1 LTETRREVGRA
12 ASVIGAITVASRLAG
27 FGRTMVFTWA
37 IGVGTLGTAYQT
49 ANSIPNIIFELVAGG
64 ALAALVIPLLAA
76 PLARN
81 DPKQVGHIASALMTW
96 ALTIL
101 IPAGLL
107 VAAFARPII
116 VLLMPDNDV
125 IDDAIAREA
134 TIDAATEMLV
144 LFAPQ
149 IPLYG
154 VAVVLTGI
162 LQSHRRFAWP
172 ALAPLLSSVVMAGVY
187 VIYGVISD
195 RQADVENLGQNGIVF
210 LALGTTCGVA
220 VLAGCL
226 IFPMRGLGLRLRPA
240 WRLDTH
246 VASGLKSLAIAGA
259 ITVGAQQLCQAL
271 LIRLANGSSDEG
283 AVAIFTISQT
293 FFLLPWA
300 ILAVPLATAAYPVLA
315 EAFSLGE
322 HDRYQRRLSQTGRAV
337 LLLSGLGV
345 AALAGLAEPIGTVL
359 ASVSADKGA
368 STQMQFEGTLTGL
381 AFGLFGYSVFAIYS
395 RGLYA
400 IGRNK
405 YAAGATSVG
414 WAAGAIAAIVLSQ
427 VMPVEDR
434 TLALA
439 IAWSVGMTVIGL
451 ALTAAITRHTGAASL
466 SGIPRAALATVVAA
480 VAAVLAARELIVL
493 WGHANTFYS
502 ALFQGVAVGA
512 AVGIVYLGLA
522 ALIGGSGV
530 VRPVLR
536 RAGIIRAS
544 EQPDDSAPDDSA
556 PEGSASLGSASDED
570 ASNDGA
576 TDDNRP
582 EGQAP
587 DGSEPEQRSGADK

>member
-1 LTETRREVGRA
+1 MTETRREVGRA

-37 IGVGTLGTAYQT
+37 IGLASLGTAYQT

-76 PLARN
+76 PLARH
-81 DPKQVGHIASALMTW
+81 DPAQVGRISSALLTW

-101 IPAGLL
+101 VPAGLL
-107 VAAFARPII
+107 VALFARPII
-116 VLLMPDNDV
+116 TLLMPGDNV
-125 IDDAIAREA
+125 AQA
-134 TIDAATEMLV
+134 TIDTAVELLV

-149 IPLYG
+149 LPLYG

-172 ALAPLLSSVVMAGVY
+172 ALAPLVSSVVMAGVY
-187 VIYGVISD
+187 VVYGGLSGREDEAAAVSQNDILL
-195 RQADVENLGQNGIVF
+195 LG
-210 LALGTTCGVA
+210 LGTTCGVA

-226 IFPMRGLGLRLRPA
+226 IFPLRGLHLKIRPA
-240 WRLDTH
+240 WRMETH

-271 LIRLANGSSDEG
+271 LLALANQAGDGPS
-283 AVAIFTISQT
+283 AIFTVSQT

-322 HDRYQRRLSQTGRAV
+322 HDRYQWRLAQSGRAV

-359 ASVSADKGA
+359 ASVSSDGKLA
-368 STQMQFEGTLTGL
+368 TQIQLQSTLTGL
-381 AFGLFGYSVFAIYS
+381 AFGLFGYSMFAIYS

-405 YAAGATSVG
+405 YAAGATSIG
-414 WAAGAIAAIVLSQ
+414 WAAGAVAAIVLADL
-427 VMPVEDR
+427 MPIEDR

-439 IAWSVGMTVIGL
+439 IAWSIGMTVIGL
-451 ALTAAITRHTGAASL
+451 ALTAAIARHTGRASL
-466 SGIPRAALATVVAA
+466 AGIPRAAIAAVVGA
-480 VAAVLAARELIVL
+480 VAAVLAARELIIL
-493 WGHANTFYS
+493 WGHAETIYS
-502 ALFQGVAVGA
+502 ALVQGVVVGA
-512 AVGIVYLGLA
+512 ATGVVYLGVA

-536 RAGIIRAS
+536 RAGRIRSS
-544 EQPDDSAPDDSA
+544 EAQQPDEHAPD
-556 PEGSASLGSASDED
+556 E
-570 ASNDGA
+570 
-576 TDDNRP
+576 NR
-582 EGQAP
+582 
-587 DGSEPEQRSGADK
+587 GADT

>member
-37 IGVGTLGTAYQT
+37 VGAYSLGAVYQT
-49 ANSIPNIIFELVAGG
+49 ANGIPNIVFELVAGG

-76 PLARN
+76 PLARHQP
-81 DPKQVGHIASALMTW
+81 DQVSHIASALLTW

-101 IPAGLL
+101 VPVGIL
-107 VAAFARPII
+107 VALFARPII
-116 VLLMPDNDV
+116 EVLSGGNYS
-125 IDDAIAREA
+125 EA
-134 TIDAATEMLV
+134 GIEVGTEMLV

-149 IPLYG
+149 LPLYG
-154 VAVVLTGI
+154 VAVVLTGV

-187 VIYGVISD
+187 VAYGLLSG
-195 RQADVENLGQNGIVF
+195 RQAYVEKAGQSELVL

-220 VLAGCL
+220 VLAGSL
-226 IFPMRGLGLRLRPA
+226 ILPMRGLGLRVRPA
-240 WRLDTH
+240 WRLETH

-271 LIRLANGSSDEG
+271 LIALANNSGEDG
-283 AVAIFTISQT
+283 PAAIFTISQT

-300 ILAVPLATAAYPVLA
+300 VLAVPLATAAYPVLA

-322 HDRYQRRLSQTGRAV
+322 HERYQRRLSQTGRAV

-345 AALAGLAEPIGTVL
+345 AALAGVAEPIATVL
-359 ASVSADKGA
+359 SSVSADSSA
-368 STQMQFEGTLTGL
+368 DTQMQFQATLTGL

-400 IGRNK
+400 VGRNK
-405 YAAGATSVG
+405 YAAGATSIG
-414 WAAGAIAAIVLSQ
+414 WAAGAVAAVVLSE

-439 IAWSVGMTVIGL
+439 IAWSTGMTVIGL
-451 ALTAAITRHTGAASL
+451 ALTAAIARHTGAASL
-466 SGIPRAALATVVAA
+466 AGIPRAALATIVAA
-480 VAAVLAARELIVL
+480 IGAVLAAREFIAL
-493 WGHANTFYS
+493 WGHAETFYA
-502 ALFQGVAVGA
+502 ALLQGAVVGA
-512 AVGIVYLGLA
+512 ATAVVYLGLG
-522 ALIGGSGV
+522 ALIGGAGV
-530 VRPVLR
+530 VRPILR
-536 RAGIIRAS
+536 RAGRIRTRTEAAQSTDTDS
-544 EQPDDSAPDDSA
+544 E
-556 PEGSASLGSASDED
+556 
-570 ASNDGA
+570 
-576 TDDNRP
+576 
-582 EGQAP
+582 
-587 DGSEPEQRSGADK
+587 SGAEK

>member
-1 LTETRREVGRA
+1 MTETRREVGRA

-27 FGRTMVFTWA
+27 FGRTLVFTWA
-37 IGVGTLGTAYQT
+37 VGLFSLGTAYQT

-76 PLARN
+76 PLARH
-81 DPKQVGHIASALMTW
+81 DPKQVGHIASALLTW
-96 ALTIL
+96 SLTIL
-101 IPAGLL
+101 VPAGLL
-107 VAAFARPII
+107 VALFARPII
-116 VLLMPDNDV
+116 QMLMPDQRV
-125 IDDAIAREA
+125 TPE
-134 TIDAATEMLV
+134 TIDVATEMLV

-149 IPLYG
+149 LPLYG

-187 VIYGVISD
+187 VVYGLVSGRGAKAEQVSQSEI
-195 RQADVENLGQNGIVF
+195 LL
-210 LALGTTCGVA
+210 LALGTTFGVA

-226 IFPMRGLGLRLRPA
+226 IFPLRGLHLRIRPV
-240 WRLDTH
+240 WRLETH
-246 VASGLKSLAIAGA
+246 VAANLKSLAIAGA

-271 LIRLANGSSDEG
+271 LLRLANDAGDG
-283 AVAIFTISQT
+283 PAVIFTVSQT

-322 HDRYQRRLSQTGRAV
+322 HERYQRRLSQTGRAV

-345 AALAGLAEPIGTVL
+345 AALAGLAEPMGTVL
-359 ASVSADKGA
+359 SSVSSDTGS
-368 STQMQFEGTLTGL
+368 STQPQLQATLTGL
-381 AFGLFGYSVFAIYS
+381 AFGLFGYSMFAIYS

-414 WAAGAIAAIVLSQ
+414 WAAGAVAAVVLAQ
-427 VMPVEDR
+427 VMPIADR

-439 IAWSVGMTVIGL
+439 IAWSIGMTAIGL
-451 ALTAAITRHTGAASL
+451 ALTAAIARHTGAASL
-466 SGIPRAALATVVAA
+466 RGVPRAALATVVAA
-480 VAAVLAARELIVL
+480 VGAVLAARELIDL
-493 WGHANTFYS
+493 WGHANTSYS
-502 ALFQGVAVGA
+502 ALFQGVVVGA
-512 AVGIVYLGLA
+512 ATAVVYLGLA

-544 EQPDDSAPDDSA
+544 EEPDEHVPD
-556 PEGSASLGSASDED
+556 
-570 ASNDGA
+570 
-576 TDDNRP
+576 RP
-582 EGQAP
+582 
-587 DGSEPEQRSGADK
+587 SGADQ

>member
-1 LTETRREVGRA
+1 MTETRREVGRA

-37 IGVGTLGTAYQT
+37 IGLGTLGTAYQT

-81 DPKQVGHIASALMTW
+81 DPKQVSHISSALMTW

-101 IPAGLL
+101 IPAGLI
-107 VAAFARPII
+107 VAFFARPII
-116 VLLMPDNDV
+116 VLLMPDNAV
-125 IDDAIAREA
+125 DDPAAREA

-187 VIYGVISD
+187 VVYGVISG

-226 IFPMRGLGLRLRPA
+226 IFPLRGLGLRLRPA

-271 LIRLANGSSDEG
+271 LLRLANDAGTG
-283 AVAIFTISQT
+283 PAAIFTVSQT

-300 ILAVPLATAAYPVLA
+300 VLAVPLATAAYPVLA

-322 HDRYQRRLSQTGRAV
+322 HERYQRRLSQTGRAI

-359 ASVSADKGA
+359 ASVSADSGL
-368 STQMQFEGTLTGL
+368 STQPQLQATLTGL

-405 YAAGATSVG
+405 YAAGATSIG
-414 WAAGAIAAIVLSQ
+414 WAAGAVAAIVLSEA
-427 VMPVEDR
+427 MPVEDR

-439 IAWSVGMTVIGL
+439 ISWSAGMTVIGL
-451 ALTAAITRHTGAASL
+451 ALTAAIARHTGAASL
-466 SGIPRAALATVVAA
+466 RGIPRAALATIVSAIG
-480 VAAVLAARELIVL
+480 AVLAAREIIAL
-493 WGHANTFYS
+493 WGHADSFYS
-502 ALFQGVAVGA
+502 ALFQGIVVGA
-512 AVGIVYLGLA
+512 ATGVIYLGLA

-544 EQPDDSAPDDSA
+544 EIPDEP
-556 PEGSASLGSASDED
+556 ASDEH
-570 ASNDGA
+570 
-576 TDDNRP
+576 
-582 EGQAP
+582 AP
-587 DGSEPEQRSGADK
+587 DEPTGADK

>member
-1 LTETRREVGRA
+1 MTETRREVGRA

-37 IGVGTLGTAYQT
+37 IGLGTLGTAYQT

-81 DPKQVGHIASALMTW
+81 DPKQVSHIASALMTW

-116 VLLMPDNDV
+116 VLLMPDNSTV
-125 IDDAIAREA
+125 DDGAKEA
-134 TIDAATEMLV
+134 TIAAATEMLV

-154 VAVVLTGI
+154 IAVVLTGI

-172 ALAPLLSSVVMAGVY
+172 ALAPLLSSIVMALVY
-187 VIYGVISD
+187 VVYSGMSG
-195 RQADVENLGQNGIVF
+195 REYKVENLGQGEIVF

-226 IFPMRGLGLRLRPA
+226 VFPLRGLGLHLRPA

-246 VASGLKSLAIAGA
+246 VAAGLKSLAIAGA

-271 LIRLANGSSDEG
+271 LIRLANGGSDPG
-283 AVAIFTISQT
+283 ATAVFTVSQT

-322 HDRYQRRLSQTGRAV
+322 NDRYQRRLSQTGRAV

-345 AALAGLAEPIGTVL
+345 AALAGIAEPIATVL
-359 ASVSADKGA
+359 SSVSADSSA
-368 STQMQFEGTLTGL
+368 DTQQQIQGTLTGL

-405 YAAGATSVG
+405 YAAGATSIG
-414 WAAGAIAAIVLSQ
+414 WAAAAVAAVVLSET
-427 VMPVEDR
+427 MPPADR

-451 ALTAAITRHTGAASL
+451 ALTAAIARHTGRASL
-466 SGIPRAALATVVAA
+466 AGIPRAALATVVGA

-493 WGHANTFYS
+493 WGHADTFYA
-502 ALFQGVAVGA
+502 ALVQGVVVGA
-512 AVGIVYLGLA
+512 ATAVVYLGVA
-522 ALIGGSGV
+522 AVIGGTGV

-544 EQPDDSAPDDSA
+544 EEPDDSA
-556 PEGSASLGSASDED
+556 SDEH
-570 ASNDGA
+570 
-576 TDDNRP
+576 
-582 EGQAP
+582 AP
-587 DGSEPEQRSGADK
+587 DENRGADT

>member
-1 LTETRREVGRA
+1 MTETRREVGRA

-37 IGVGTLGTAYQT
+37 VGVGSLGAAYQT

-76 PLARN
+76 PLARH
-81 DPKQVGHIASALMTW
+81 DPDQVSRIASALLTW
-96 ALTIL
+96 SLTIL
-101 IPAGLL
+101 VPAGAL
-107 VAAFARPII
+107 VALFARPII
-116 VLLMPDNDV
+116 ELLMSGENTSQAA
-125 IDDAIAREA
+125 ID
-134 TIDAATEMLV
+134 TGTEMLV

-149 IPLYG
+149 LPLYG
-154 VAVVLTGI
+154 IAVVLTGV

-187 VIYGVISD
+187 VVYGITSGRD
-195 RQADVENLGQNGIVF
+195 YKVENLDQNGLVL
-210 LALGTTCGVA
+210 LALGTTFGVA
-220 VLAGCL
+220 VLAGSL
-226 IFPMRGLGLRLRPA
+226 VLPLRGLGLRIRFT
-240 WRLDTH
+240 WRLETH

-271 LIRLANGSSDEG
+271 LLALANDAGEG
-283 AVAIFTISQT
+283 PAAIFTVSQT

-300 ILAVPLATAAYPVLA
+300 VLAVPLATAAYPVLA

-322 HDRYQRRLSQTGRAV
+322 HDRYRWRLSQTARAV

-359 ASVSADKGA
+359 ASVSPDSDAA
-368 STQMQFEGTLTGL
+368 TQLQFQDTLTGL
-381 AFGLFGYSVFAIYS
+381 AFGLFGYSMFAIYS

-405 YAAGATSVG
+405 YAAGATSIG
-414 WAAGAIAAIVLSQ
+414 WAAGAVAAVVLSQ
-427 VMPVEDR
+427 AMPLADR

-451 ALTAAITRHTGAASL
+451 ALTAAIARHTGAASL
-466 SGIPRAALATVVAA
+466 AGIPRAALAAVLAA
-480 VAAVLAARELIVL
+480 VAAVLAARELIIL
-493 WGHANTFYS
+493 WGHADRIHT
-502 ALFQGVAVGA
+502 ALLQGVVVGA
-512 AVGIVYLGLA
+512 ATAVVYLGLA

-544 EQPDDSAPDDSA
+544 EEPD
-556 PEGSASLGSASDED
+556 GTASDE
-570 ASNDGA
+570 
-576 TDDNRP
+576 TR
-582 EGQAP
+582 
-587 DGSEPEQRSGADK
+587 GADQ

>member
-27 FGRTMVFTWA
+27 FGRTMVFTGA
-37 IGVGTLGTAYQT
+37 VGAGSLGAVYQT

-81 DPKQVGHIASALMTW
+81 DPDQVSRIASALLTW
-96 ALTIL
+96 SLTIL
-101 IPAGLL
+101 VPAGLL
-107 VAAFARPII
+107 VALFARPII
-116 VLLMPDNDV
+116 QLLMGEN
-125 IDDAIAREA
+125 
-134 TIDAATEMLV
+134 TSDAAIDVGTEMLV

-149 IPLYG
+149 LPLYG

-187 VIYGVISD
+187 ILYGFQSGRD
-195 RQADVENLGQNGIVF
+195 AKVENLAEADLIL
-210 LALGTTCGVA
+210 LALGTTIGVA
-220 VLAGCL
+220 VLAGSL
-226 IFPMRGLGLRLRPA
+226 ILPLRGLGLRVRLA
-240 WRLDTH
+240 WRMETH
-246 VASGLKSLAIAGA
+246 VAAGLKSLAIAGA

-271 LIRLANGSSDEG
+271 LIALANSAGENG
-283 AVAIFTISQT
+283 PAAIFTISQT

-300 ILAVPLATAAYPVLA
+300 VLAVPLATAAYPVLA

-345 AALAGLAEPIGTVL
+345 AALAGLAEPIATVL
-359 ASVSADKGA
+359 SSVSADKGA
-368 STQMQFEGTLTGL
+368 YTQMQFQGTLTGL
-381 AFGLFGYSVFAIYS
+381 AFGLFGYSMFAIYS

-405 YAAGATSVG
+405 YAAGATSIG
-414 WAAGAIAAIVLSQ
+414 WAAGAVAALVLSEA
-427 VMPVEDR
+427 MPVENR

-439 IAWSVGMTVIGL
+439 IAWSIGMTVIGL
-451 ALTAAITRHTGAASL
+451 ALTAAIARHTGAASL
-466 SGIPRAALATVVAA
+466 AGIPRVALATVVAA
-480 VAAVLAARELIVL
+480 VGAVLAARELISL
-493 WGHANTFYS
+493 WGHAETSYA
-502 ALFQGVAVGA
+502 ALLQGVVVGA
-512 AVGIVYLGLA
+512 ATAVVYLGVG

-536 RAGIIRAS
+536 RAGRIRT
-544 EQPDDSAPDDSA
+544 
-556 PEGSASLGSASDED
+556 SDENEARQSD
-570 ASNDGA
+570 
-576 TDDNRP
+576 P
-582 EGQAP
+582 E
-587 DGSEPEQRSGADK
+587 SGAGQ